1 MIRRRKGFLGR
12 RRWPRFDTTS
22 PRGRRMR
29 DTTAVCDTLCH
40 GVSSGDGIL
49 YHPRTDE
56 STHIPST
63 STDSIPTPRQH
74 DAAPT
79 PHCMPRGDT
88 EAWASCDAEELRGDF
103 NHRDGSHNEREE
115 TAPHCVTSMC
125 LSRLHP
131 DRRAARREAVGEW
144 ARPGPH
150 SVCRTPPPYALP
162 PESPSCN
169 LTRHAWEAIWTA
181 TASSVLPMRCTW
193 RRCGRDRRL
202 SRGRVESCGGSDTRG
217 GHLNVCICV

>member
-1 MIRRRKGFLGR
+1 
-12 RRWPRFDTTS
+12 
-22 PRGRRMR
+22 MR

-115 TAPHCVTSMC
+115 TAPHCV
-125 LSRLHP
+125 SRVCASVGFTLIDALHVARLWASGRAP
-131 DRRAARREAVGEW
+131 VPILCAARLL
-144 ARPGPH
+144 P
-150 SVCRTPPPYALP
+150 SLSPP
-162 PESPSCN
+162 N
-169 LTRHAWEAIWTA
+169 RHLA
-181 TASSVLPMRCTW
+181 T
-193 RRCGRDRRL
+193 
-202 SRGRVESCGGSDTRG
+202 
-217 GHLNVCICV
+217 